1 MSPASPAWQPLRF
14 LAGDHHVH
22 SNLSGDG
29 QYEPWQLAA
38 GARAHGLDWMVL
50 TDHGGTVHAKYGLGL
65 LGPALE
71 TARARTPGLLLYPG
85 LEWNA
90 PGMDHTTVVVPPG
103 PAALRVLHDFEN
115 RFDGSVLTARGVL
128 PRATADVGEPWA
140 LAGLRHLDA
149 MVLAGRV
156 PAALALANHPS
167 RLGLD
172 SPHELRGWRTAV
184 PGVAV
189 GMEGAPGHAAAS
201 VPRSAG
207 GRGDVR
213 CYYRE
218 GPQRD
223 SHGLFAPTPDLDRY
237 RTRGGFDAM
246 TSIVGGVW
254 DSLLAEGV
262 GWSVTATSDCHQVYR
277 DRFRPGYG
285 DFRATGTY
293 GPPIATAGPQPNA
306 DLWPGA
312 YNRTLVGIAA
322 DTPPAA
328 VPVAVLAGL
337 RAGRAVA
344 VTGGLVTGLDVRL
357 FAPDAD
363 SAAAR
368 AGTGLGGRLAV
379 ARGERVVLRVEVGL
393 ADGPNAGGEIPRLAF
408 LDVIGGPVTGP
419 VADPDALAAPG
430 TRVLARYDAP
440 SGRRPGRGRPGSL
453 PFEHRPSGSGPS
465 GSGPSG
471 SGASGGGGWTVEHD
485 LGPVEAP
492 CYLRLRGGDGRRVGP
507 DGGPVPDTPGPA
519 DPYQDLWFHGG
530 PVFVD
535 VS

>member
-1 MSPASPAWQPLRF
+1 MSPARGARPGSSPAWQPLRF

-22 SNLSGDG
+22 SNLSSDG
-29 QYEPWQLAA
+29 QYEPWQLAI
-38 GARAHGLDWMVL
+38 GAAAHGLDWMVL
-50 TDHGGTVHAKYGLGL
+50 TDHGGVLHSKYGVGM

-71 TARARTPGLLLYPG
+71 VAQERAPGLLLYPG

-103 PAALRVLHDFEN
+103 TEALGVLREFE
-115 RFDGSVLTARGVL
+115 RRYDGAVLTAAGVL
-128 PRATADVGEPWA
+128 PRPAADIGEPWA

-149 MVLAGRV
+149 MVLSGRV

-172 SPHELRGWRTAV
+172 SPHELRGWRDAA
-184 PGVAV
+184 PSIAV

-223 SHGLFAPTPDLDRY
+223 SHHVYAPTLDLDRY

-246 TSIVGGVW
+246 TAVVGGTW
-254 DSLLAEGV
+254 DSLLAEGRP
-262 GWSVTATSDCHQVYR
+262 WSVTATSDCHQVYR

-285 DFRATGTY
+285 DFRATGSY
-293 GPPIATAGPQPNA
+293 GPPVPTAGPQPYA

-312 YNRTLVGIAA
+312 YNRTLVGVPV
-322 DTPPAA
+322 DTGVAQI
-328 VPVAVLAGL
+328 PVAVLDGL

-344 VTGGLVTGLDVRL
+344 VTGGLVTGLDVRVY
-357 FAPDAD
+357 APGAD

-379 ARGERVVLRVEVGL
+379 RRGESVVLRAEVGL
-393 ADGPNAGGEIPRLAF
+393 AALPNSGGEIPRPAF
-408 LDVIGGPVTGP
+408 VDVIGGPVTGP
-419 VADPDALAAPG
+419 VSDPDAVAAPG

-440 SGRRPGRGRPGSL
+440 RWPSRR
-453 PFEHRPSGSGPS
+453 
-465 GSGPSG
+465 
-471 SGASGGGGWTVEHD
+471 SGGRAAGGRSTGGTWQVEHA

-492 CYLRLRGGDGRRVGP
+492 YYLRLRGGDGRRQGP
-507 DGGPVPDTPGPA
+507 DGGPVPDTPGPP
-519 DPYQDLWFHGG
+519 DPFRDLWFHGG
-530 PVFVD
+530 PVFID
-535 VS
+535 VV

>member
-1 MSPASPAWQPLRF
+1 VSLGGALPENASPPWERLRF

-38 GARAHGLDWMVL
+38 AAAAHGLDWMVL
-50 TDHGGTVHAKYGLGL
+50 TDHGGVVHAKYGVRL
-65 LGPALE
+65 LGPALDL
-71 TARARTPGLLLYPG
+71 ARERSPGLLLYPG

-103 PAALRVLHDFEN
+103 ADALGVLRDFEN
-115 RFDGSVLTARGVL
+115 RFDGSILTARGVL
-128 PRATADVGEPWA
+128 PRSTADVGEPWA

-172 SPHELRGWRTAV
+172 SPHELRGWRNAV
-184 PGVAV
+184 PRVAV

-223 SHGLFAPTPDLDRY
+223 SHAVYAPTVDLDRY

-246 TSIVGGVW
+246 TAIVGGVW
-254 DSLLAEGV
+254 DSLLAEGLP
-262 GWSVTATSDCHQVYR
+262 WSATAASDCHQVYG
-277 DRFRPGYG
+277 DRFRPGFG
-285 DFRATGTY
+285 DFRATGSY
-293 GPPIATAGPQPNA
+293 GPPIPTTGPQPYA

-312 YNRTLVGIAA
+312 YNRTLVGI
-322 DTPPAA
+322 PAA
-328 VPVAVLAGL
+328 TAPADVPVAVLAGL
-337 RAGRAVA
+337 QAGRAVA
-344 VTGGLVTGLDVRL
+344 VTGGLITGLDVRV
-357 FAPDAD
+357 FAPDAE

-368 AGTGLGGRLAV
+368 GGTGLGGRLAIR
-379 ARGERVVLRVEVGL
+379 RGERVVLRVGVGL
-393 ADGPNAGGEIPRLAF
+393 AHQPNAGGEIPRPAF
-408 LDVIGGPVTGP
+408 VDVIGGPVTGP
-419 VADPDALAAPG
+419 VSDSEAVEAPA
-430 TRVLARYDAP
+430 TRVLARYDI
-440 SGRRPGRGRPGSL
+440 PGSAGGRPGD
-453 PFEHRPSGSGPS
+453 
-465 GSGPSG
+465 
-471 SGASGGGGWTVEHD
+471 GAWVVEHD
-485 LGPVEAP
+485 LGPVEGP
-492 CYLRLRGGDGRRVGP
+492 CYLRLRGGDGRRLGA
-507 DGGPVPDTPGPA
+507 DGGPVPDTPGPP
-519 DPYQDLWFHGG
+519 DPFHDLWFHGG

-535 VS
+535 VR